1 MTHSTKTR
9 IRTLGAAL
17 IVGLAAFGVSRSAK
31 ASSNYPPALAAALNA
46 QFQTCS
52 PDPTDPTGVKMICKS
67 PGICVPLC
75 TACHNTTAGGPGD
88 LNVWGQ
94 NLMTYGTLGQK
105 NAANVGPAIK
115 KYFAT
120 TPPADQKQTADH
132 QWDADGDGISDEM
145 EILGTDSPSLPNPR
159 GQNQFCPDIKYG
171 CAGGR
176 IASAPARDDKPAFFA
191 AALVV
196 VGLSAAMRRRRRRAQ
211 PRS

>member
-17 IVGLAAFGVSRSAK
+17 IVSLAALGVSRSAK

-46 QFQTCS
+46 QFQKCS
-52 PDPTDPTGVKMICKS
+52 PDPADPTGAKMICKS

-88 LNVWGQ
+88 LNVWGE
-94 NLMTYGTLGQK
+94 NLLMYGGLGQM
-105 NAANVGPAIK
+105 NVSNVGPAIQ

-120 TPPADQKQTADH
+120 TPPAGAKQTADH
-132 QWDADGDGISDEM
+132 QWDADGDGISDAT
-145 EILGTDSPSLPNPR
+145 EILGFDSPSLPNPR
-159 GQNQFCPDIKYG
+159 GQAQFCPDIKYG

-176 IASAPARDDKPAFFA
+176 IASAPARDDKPALFA
-191 AALVV
+191 AGLVV
-196 VGLSAAMRRRRRRAQ
+196 VSLSAAMRRRRRRAQ
-211 PRS
+211 RAL